1 MASTDKPT
9 DPEHGKEIPPPKP
22 EVPAAAPPAVN
33 CFVLD
38 VGLRVL
44 LFAAALTA
52 VIVMVTS
59 EQTKL
64 IPLLGNRKAKFN
76 HSPALIYFVVA
87 LSVAGLY
94 SLITILASTS
104 VILKP
109 FFSKKFLVYFAYT
122 DVLILG
128 LVASATGSAGGV
140 AYVGLKGN
148 KHVGW
153 IKVCSTYDTY
163 CQHIAGSLAVS
174 LFASVVLV
182 FLIWLSIFSL
192 HRRPSAPPL

>member
-9 DPEHGKEIPPPKP
+9 DHPEHGKEIPPPKP
-22 EVPAAAPPAVN
+22 EVPAGN
-33 CFVLD
+33 YFVLD
-38 VGLRVL
+38 VALRVL

-64 IPLLGNRKAKFN
+64 IPGLGHRKAKFN
-76 HSPALIYFVVA
+76 HTPAFIYFVVA

-94 SLITILASTS
+94 SLITILASAS
-104 VILKP
+104 VILKKI
-109 FFSKKFLVYFAYT
+109 FSPKFLIHFAYT

-153 IKVCSTYDTY
+153 NKVCSTYDTF
-163 CQHIAGSLAVS
+163 CHHVAGSLAVS
-174 LFASVVLV
+174 LLASVVLV
-182 FLIWLSIFSL
+182 FLSWLSIFSL
-192 HRRPSAPPL
+192 HSRPTTPTPR